1 MYLLVIGLIVVG
13 LLRLLSSLRRSSSS
27 NLNRPKQLKPA
38 RPVFNRSQPAR
49 PVFNQLKPAVVNPP
63 KPPLIRPTVI
73 NPTTGLPMA
82 GGIRG
87 GIDVGGTPYM
97 GRRR

>member
-1 MYLLVIGLIVVG
+1 MHLLVIGLIVIG
-13 LLRLLSSLRRSSSS
+13 LLRLLSSLRGSSSS

-38 RPVFNRSQPAR
+38 RPI
-49 PVFNQLKPAVVNPP
+49 FNQWKPAVVNPP

>member
-1 MYLLVIGLIVVG
+1 MHFLVIGLLLIG
-13 LLRLLSSLRRSSSS
+13 LLRLLSSLRGSSSS
-27 NLNRPKQLKPA
+27 NLNRPSQVKPARAAFNQSKPA
-38 RPVFNRSQPAR
+38 RPI
-49 PVFNQLKPAVVNPP
+49 FNQLKPAVVNPP

-87 GIDVGGTPYM
+87 GVDVGGIPYM